1 MPKFV
6 TERDRGKVVVDE
18 LEVDVA
24 PNASLERGRPSRTLG
39 TKL

>member
-1 MPKFV
+1 M
-6 TERDRGKVVVDE
+6 TERERGKLVVDE
-18 LEVDVA
+18 LEVDVV